1 MAADFFC
8 GYLRGRSL
16 LLSGGLMKQRW
27 QCSWR
32 GSEGSRDV
40 WLLGCLRRCSATKN
54 RVCGG
59 LGYVLGVAGGLG
71 CAEGLRRSRCGC
83 SGGPTSR
90 NGGFS
95 PLKQPTTTHNFAW
108 PASVTCSMSRPQISK
123 IDFIFN

>member
-1 MAADFFC
+1 MTQKERVIVGRGADDC
-8 GYLRGRSL
+8 CADEATPRRGA
-16 LLSGGLMKQRW
+16 
-27 QCSWR
+27 
-32 GSEGSRDV
+32 D
-40 WLLGCLRRCSATKN
+40 
-54 RVCGG
+54 
-59 LGYVLGVAGGLG
+59 
-71 CAEGLRRSRCGC
+71 GC